1 MINTKLNVNAI
12 PDGSIEVSK
21 LSQGLQESIET
32 IPTKTSDLENDSN
45 LINQEQLTEE
55 LGKLEFETPLINFS
69 TPTIDLVPN
78 KMYVSDLS
86 YSNLIIN
93 LVEPENT
100 DIVNEYLIKFP
111 CQSTSVSLPNN
122 IKWVNSMIPDFEDG
136 YDYTLSFIDNQG
148 IFGKFKSLTKTENKL
163 SLVRLNNEGDFQ
175 VQAQSNVGSDITITY
190 TINTGSEDYI
200 FTIEAGNNLSNIIT
214 IPTGEVDEYNIVYVK
229 NQPPTS
235 NKTQIFPEVFPTS
248 NTINLIEGE
257 NGVDVYNYFH
267 NTVLIDG
274 LMTVPTK
281 SRIVI
286 NGLDVTKI
294 YLENTNII
302 FQVVDG
308 FYKLDSTGYVE
319 TYDYVVPL
327 NV

>member
-21 LSQGLQESIET
+21 LSQELQESIET

-55 LGKLEFETPLINFS
+55 LGKLEFETPLVNFS
-69 TPTIDLVPN
+69 TPTVNLVPN
-78 KMYVSDLS
+78 KMYVSDFS
-86 YSNLIIN
+86 YSNLSIN

-100 DIVNEYLIKFP
+100 DIVNEYIVKFP

-163 SLVRLNNEGDFQ
+163 SLVNLGNNEFQ
-175 VQAQSNVGSDITITY
+175 VQAQSNVDSDITIIY
-190 TINTGSEDYI
+190 TINTGNEDYI
-200 FTIEAGNNLSNIIT
+200 FTIEAGNNLSNT
-214 IPTGEVDEYNIVYVK
+214 VNIPIGEVDEYNVVYVK
-229 NQPPTS
+229 VQPPTS

-248 NTINLIEGE
+248 NIINLIEGK
-257 NGVDVYNYFH
+257 NGIDVYNYFH
-267 NTVLIDG
+267 NTVLNDG

-286 NGLDVTKI
+286 NGLDVTWI

>member
-1 MINTKLNVNAI
+1 METKLNINAI

-21 LSQGLQESIET
+21 LSQELQESIET

-55 LGKLEFETPLINFS
+55 LDKLEFETPLINFS
-69 TPTIDLVPN
+69 TPTVDLVPN
-78 KMYVSDLS
+78 KMYVSNLS

-100 DIVNEYLIKFP
+100 DIVNEYIVKFP

-148 IFGKFKSLTKTENKL
+148 VFGKFKSSTKTENKL
-163 SLVRLNNEGDFQ
+163 SLVSLRNNEFQ
-175 VQAQSNVGSDITITY
+175 VQAQSNVDSDITIIY
-190 TINTGSEDYI
+190 TINTGNEDYI
-200 FTIEAGNNLSNIIT
+200 FTIEAGNNLSNIVN
-214 IPTGEVDEYNIVYVK
+214 IPIGEVNEYNVVYVK
-229 NQPPTS
+229 VQPPTS
-235 NKTQIFPEVFPTS
+235 NETQIFPKVFPIS
-248 NTINLIEGE
+248 NTINLVEGE

-267 NTVLIDG
+267 NTVLYSELI
-274 LMTVPTK
+274 TVPTK
-281 SRIVI
+281 SRIII
-286 NGLDVTKI
+286 NGLDVTMI

-308 FYKLDSTGYVE
+308 FYKLDSTGNLESYNY
-319 TYDYVVPL
+319 TVPISI
-327 NV
+327 